1 MPNRQPRTVADILEI
16 DKESRTTAR
25 AIARELA
32 ARESAAAQP
41 VPARV

>member
-1 MPNRQPRTVADILEI
+1 MPNRQPRTVGDILEI
-16 DKESRTTAR
+16 DKESRSAAC

-32 ARESAAAQP
+32 GQQAAAQP